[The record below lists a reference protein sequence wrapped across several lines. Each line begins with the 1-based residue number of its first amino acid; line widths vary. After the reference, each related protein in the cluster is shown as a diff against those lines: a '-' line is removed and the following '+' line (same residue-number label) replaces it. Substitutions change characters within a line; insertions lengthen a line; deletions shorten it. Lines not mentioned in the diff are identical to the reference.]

1 MYGVKF
7 KKNSKAKSPSYR
19 LFITGQY
26 ICSIKEKDLIEDYE
40 NFLEDPMDPNGI
52 AIYVLNSIDKRKKE
66 WSLDRYADIRL
77 IRDEAI
83 NQVVELFESVNKCE
97 DEEDINNEEG

>member
-19 LFITGQY
+19 LFITSQY

-52 AIYVLNSIDKRKKE
+52 IIYVLNSIDKRKRD
-66 WSLDRYADIRL
+66 WQIDRYNDIKL
-77 IRDEAI
+77 IREEVI
-83 NQVVELFESVNKCE
+83 NQIVELFEKVNKCE
-97 DEEDINNEEG
+97 GEEDINNEEE

>member
-26 ICSIKEKDLIEDYE
+26 ICSIKEKDLINDYE
-40 NFLEDPMDPNGI
+40 DFLEDPTNPNGI
-52 AIYVLNSIDKRKKE
+52 IIYVLNSIDKRKRD
-66 WSLDRYADIRL
+66 WQIDRYNDIKL
-77 IRDEAI
+77 IREEVI
-83 NQVVELFESVNKCE
+83 NQIVELFENVNKCE
-97 DEEDINNEEG
+97 GEEDINNEEE